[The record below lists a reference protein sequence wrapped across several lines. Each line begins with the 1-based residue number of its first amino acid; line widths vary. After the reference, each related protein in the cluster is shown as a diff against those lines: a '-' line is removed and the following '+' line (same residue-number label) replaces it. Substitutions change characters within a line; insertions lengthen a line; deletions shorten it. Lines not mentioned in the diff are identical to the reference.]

1 MAKRLIQPSLAD
13 LKQDIAGVIPLPLIL
28 NWASSK
34 RDVKKHNDLLAPYII
49 KGTVV
54 SSDSSGLS
62 KLSSQKSLLEVLK
75 LVSEPKEVIFKYG
88 SSTSGKAIGVWAADN
103 TEMFYPEA
111 IPVSKVV
118 ESMVEAQTEIA
129 SLKVQVGMAVHFGE
143 FYEIGGGLCGDEA
156 DFVEEAAESFSGKGE
171 IVISESVKEK
181 LPENNFKLVKKDVK
195 GLKEALY
202 TVISTKPQRV
212 VLRETAGSYPYPF
225 TDSFY
230 KFLKSSKVS
239 ELKREDGMYKNL
251 SKNRVITLVRVDHDE
266 KKLLLDFLTDMALG
280 NSIME
285 SVSKEFGI
293 ERVKSNGGLGIFA
306 STDVRDSLAFAR
318 RIKQVLTF
326 NGYVCSVGMAKGEV
340 LIFPM
345 KEGEEIAGGP
355 VNVASKLAED
365 VGGRGVIFADSS
377 VTQKPKVKLKGS
389 KFELE
394 VSGVMLKGLKL

>member
-111 IPVSKVV
+111 IPVCKV
-118 ESMVEAQTEIA
+118 
-129 SLKVQVGMAVHFGE
+129 
-143 FYEIGGGLCGDEA
+143 
-156 DFVEEAAESFSGKGE
+156 
-171 IVISESVKEK
+171 
-181 LPENNFKLVKKDVK
+181 VKKDVK

-326 NGYVCSVGMAKGEV
+326 NCYVCSVGMAKGEV